1 MRLNH
6 IRHVFVFFFLFGTV
20 LSYSQEIRINVSDR
34 PLNKVL
40 AEIRDNYQ
48 VHISFDDQTLSRY
61 TVTLNDTFK
70 TPADAIKRLL
80 SGLPFGYEKTDD
92 VFVIYFIR
100 PEKRKKEYYL
110 SGQIIDAVS
119 YEPLP
124 FSHITIN
131 GRTLATDM
139 QGSFMHSSQNDSVF
153 KVKATH
159 LGYYILDTTLN
170 AATGLHIKLMPASVG
185 LKEIV
190 ITDHPIDKS
199 AQIGNKPG
207 LMKMNQKI
215 AFFLPGFG
223 DNSIFNLLRLMP
235 GITAA
240 GEQTNDLIIWG
251 SYAGQSQVLFD
262 GFTIY
267 GLKNFNDNISSFNPI
282 MAKDIEVHKGGYGVE
297 FGQRVGGVVNVTGK
311 NGNMQKPSFTFMI
324 NNMTLNG
331 EIEIPMFK
339 KSSLVLAFR
348 HTYYNLYNPSDMN
361 GLIKRNNDAD
371 TSNDIDVNI
380 VPDYRFRDINIK
392 YSVNISD
399 NDLFYVSF
407 YGGDDKFSYSIDKPV
422 DKWRLLKNTLEVNI
436 QTGGSAY
443 YGKTWKN
450 GNTSSFRVSFS
461 QLTSEYNDDFKL
473 KHRKVN
479 YTYQIADINSKNQIA
494 ETTIRNDNRFALGKY
509 HILETNEGFVYN
521 YVELKEDTF
530 NVSSVSI
537 ESFAQ
542 RFFVSVQ
549 DYMALGKK
557 VIFKPGIRFTYAF
570 NLNKLYADPRLS
582 LSVNMG
588 ENWKFNAAWGFYH
601 QYITKSSVVDEMG
614 NYRYIWAVSNN
625 KDVPV
630 LTASHFVLGISLH
643 QKGWTFSL
651 EPYFKRV
658 YGITRYFSS
667 QKYQWQGIL
676 TGDSRMYGIDV
687 FLQKDFKKHSV
698 WVSYSLGKTEERFP
712 ALPDDSFHRA
722 PQDQRQEIKA
732 ALMLNFDPF
741 YFSTNYVY
749 GTGFPFAPYP
759 YDRDADLTYNR
770 WDVSFIYK
778 FLNRKV
784 VGEAGISILNV
795 LNTENIKYTNFERIP
810 ATQTNSINIYAEAI
824 PFTPT
829 LYLKFSL

>member
-6 IRHVFVFFFLFGTV
+6 IRQLLIFFFLF
-20 LSYSQEIRINVSDR
+20 LCYYSYGQEIRIKASDR
-34 PLNKVL
+34 PLNKAL
-40 AEIRDNYQ
+40 ADIRDNFQ
-48 VHISFDDQTLSRY
+48 VHISFDDRSLEKYR
-61 TVTLNDTFK
+61 VTLDSIFP
-70 TPADAIKRLL
+70 TPADAIKSLL
-80 SGLPFGYEKTDD
+80 SGLPFGFDITDD
-92 VFVIYFIR
+92 VYVIYYAK
-100 PEKRKKEYYL
+100 PVRKKTEYYL

-119 YEPLP
+119 HEPLP

-139 QGSFMHSSQNDSVF
+139 QGSFMHSSQTDSVF
-153 KVKATH
+153 KIEATH
-159 LGYYILDTTLN
+159 LGYYILDTLLN

-190 ITDHPIDKS
+190 ITGHPIEMS
-199 AQIGNKPG
+199 TQIGNKPG

-235 GITAA
+235 GITAS

-262 GFTIY
+262 GFTVY

-297 FGQRVGGVVNVTGK
+297 FGQRVGGIVNVTGK
-311 NGNMQKPSFTFMI
+311 NGNTQKPSFTFMI

-331 EIEIPMFK
+331 EVEIPMFK
-339 KSSLVLAFR
+339 RSSLVIAFR

-392 YSVNISD
+392 YSFNISD
-399 NDLFYVSF
+399 NDLFYISL
-407 YGGDDKFSYSIDKPV
+407 YGGDDNFSYDINEPV
-422 DKWRLLKNTLEVNI
+422 DKWFLLKNTWEVNT

-450 GNTSSFRVSFS
+450 GNTSSLRVSFS
-461 QLTSEYNDDFKL
+461 QLNSDYDDDFRL
-473 KHRKVN
+473 KHRTVN
-479 YTYQIADINSKNQIA
+479 YTYWIEDKSTRNQIA

-521 YVELKEDTF
+521 HVELKEDTF
-530 NVSSVSI
+530 GVRSVNI

-542 RFFVSVQ
+542 RAFVSVQ

-588 ENWKFNAAWGFYH
+588 DYWKLNAAWGIYH
-601 QYITKSSVVDEMG
+601 QYISKSSVVDEMG
-614 NYRYIWAVSNN
+614 NYRFIWAICNN
-625 KDVPV
+625 DDVPV
-630 LTASHFVLGISLH
+630 LTASHFVLGLSVH
-643 QKGWTFSL
+643 RKGWTFSM
-651 EPYFKRV
+651 EPYYKRV
-658 YGITRYFSS
+658 YGITRYFYSP
-667 QKYQWQGIL
+667 KYNWQGIL
-676 TGDSRMYGIDV
+676 NGDSKMYGVDF
-687 FLQKDFKKHSV
+687 FLQKDFKKV
-698 WVSYSLGKTEERFP
+698 TAWVSYSLSKTGERFP
-712 ALPDDSFHRA
+712 DLPDESYHRA
-722 PQDQRQEIKA
+722 PQDQRHEVKA

-749 GTGFPFAPYP
+749 GSGFPYAPYP
-759 YDRDADLTYNR
+759 YDRDADRTYNR
-770 WDVSFIYK
+770 WDMSFIYK

-784 VGEAGISILNV
+784 VGEVGLSVLNV

-810 ATQTNSINIYAEAI
+810 ASQVNSINIYAEAI
-824 PFTPT
+824 PITPA